1 MGGITLS
8 ILEVNELTKDYG
20 SHKGIF
26 DITFSMEEGDVFGY
40 LGPNGAGKTT
50 NLRCLM
56 GFLNPNHRNCLIM
69 GMDCRLEQE
78 NIQKNI
84 GYLPGEIAFFDEM
97 TGDNF
102 LDLMGSM
109 RSIKNMERRIQLVDR
124 FQLDTMGKIRK
135 MSKGM
140 KQKLAIVSAFM
151 HDPKVYI
158 LDEPTA
164 GLDPLMQNVF
174 VELILEEKKKGK
186 TILMSSHNF
195 EEVSRTC
202 NKVGIIRDG
211 NLVAVEEIHSLLS
224 VQKKNYFIT
233 FTSNED
239 ANAFLKMIPD
249 SRMAGELVVETWI
262 TGDMNSLIKTMGQ
275 FNVRDIQV
283 SSRNLEEVFMRYYG
297 GGSHD

>member
-1 MGGITLS
+1 MS
-8 ILEVNELTKDYG
+8 ILEVKELTKDYG
-20 SHKGIF
+20 NHKGIF
-26 DITFSMEEGDVFGY
+26 NITFSMEEGDILGY

-50 NLRCLM
+50 TIRCLM
-56 GFLNPNHRNCLIM
+56 GFLNPNQGNCSIM

-78 NIQKNI
+78 KIQKNI
-84 GYLPGEIAFFDEM
+84 GYLPGEIAFFDDM
-97 TGDNF
+97 TGNNF
-102 LDLMGSM
+102 LDLMASM
-109 RSIKNMERRIQLVDR
+109 RDLKNMKRRIQLVER
-124 FQLDTMGKIRK
+124 FQLDTKGKIRK

-151 HDPKVYI
+151 HDPKVYL

-174 VELILEEKKKGK
+174 VELILEEKKNGK

-202 NKVGIIRDG
+202 NKVGIIREG
-211 NLVAVEEIHSLLS
+211 NLVAVEDIHSLLS

-233 FTSNED
+233 FTSKED
-239 ANAFLKMIPD
+239 AHTFLKMLPD
-249 SRMAGELVVETWI
+249 SKMVGELVVETWI
-262 TGDMNSLIKTMGQ
+262 TGDINGLIKTMGQ

-283 SSRNLEEVFMRYYG
+283 NSRNLEEVFMHYYG
-297 GGSHD
+297 GGSND

>member
-1 MGGITLS
+1 
-8 ILEVNELTKDYG
+8 
-20 SHKGIF
+20 
-26 DITFSMEEGDVFGY
+26 MEEGDVFGY

-50 NLRCLM
+50 TIRCLM
-56 GFLNPNHRNCLIM
+56 GFLNPNHGSCSIM

-78 NIQKNI
+78 NIQSNI

-102 LDLMGSM
+102 LDLMASM
-109 RSIKNMERRIQLVDR
+109 RNLKNTDRRIQLVER
-124 FQLDTMGKIRK
+124 FQLDTKGKIRK

-158 LDEPTA
+158 LDEPTS
-164 GLDPLMQNVF
+164 GLDPLMQSVF
-174 VELILEEKKKGK
+174 VDLILEEKNKGK

-202 NKVGIIRDG
+202 NKVGIIREG
-211 NLVAVEEIHSLLS
+211 NLVAVEDIHSLLS

-233 FTSNED
+233 FVTKED
-239 ANAFLKMIPD
+239 AYAFSKLIPD

-262 TGDMNSLIKTMGQ
+262 TGDINNLIKIMGQ

-283 SSRNLEEVFMRYYG
+283 NSKNLEEVFMHYYG

>member
-1 MGGITLS
+1 LSMS
-8 ILEVNELTKDYG
+8 ILKVNQLTKDYG
-20 SHKGIF
+20 NHKGIF
-26 DITFSMEEGDVFGY
+26 DITFSMEEGDILGY

-50 NLRCLM
+50 TIRCLM
-56 GFLNPNHRNCLIM
+56 GFLNPNHGSCSIM
-69 GMDCRLEQE
+69 DMDCRLEQE
-78 NIQKNI
+78 NIQKNV

-97 TGDNF
+97 TGNNF
-102 LDLMGSM
+102 LDLMASM
-109 RSIKNMERRIQLVDR
+109 RNLKDMERRVQLVDR
-124 FQLDTMGKIRK
+124 FQLDTKGKIRK

-140 KQKLAIVSAFM
+140 KQKLAIVCTFM

-202 NKVGIIRDG
+202 NKVGIIREG
-211 NLVAVEEIHSLLS
+211 NLVAVEDIHSLLS
-224 VQKKNYFIT
+224 VQKKNYLIT

-239 ANAFLKMIPD
+239 ANAFLKMTPD

-283 SSRNLEEVFMRYYG
+283 NSRSLEEVFMHYYG

>member
-1 MGGITLS
+1 MS
-8 ILEVNELTKDYG
+8 ILEVKDLTKDYG

-50 NLRCLM
+50 TIRCLM
-56 GFLNPNHRNCLIM
+56 GFLNPNHGSCSIM
-69 GMDCRLEQE
+69 GMDCRLEPE

-102 LDLMGSM
+102 LDLMASM
-109 RSIKNMERRIQLVDR
+109 RDLKNMERRNQLVDR
-124 FQLDTMGKIRK
+124 FQLDTKGKIRK

-202 NKVGIIRDG
+202 NKVGIIREG

-233 FTSNED
+233 FTTIED
-239 ANAFLKMIPD
+239 ANSFMTLIPD
-249 SRMAGELVVETWI
+249 SRLAGEFVVETWV
-262 TGDMNSLIKTMGQ
+262 TGDINGLIKTMGQ
-275 FNVRDIQV
+275 FKVRDIQV
-283 SSRNLEEVFMRYYG
+283 NSRNLEEVFMHYYG

>member
-1 MGGITLS
+1 MS

-50 NLRCLM
+50 TIRCLM
-56 GFLNPNHRNCLIM
+56 GFLNPNHGKCSIM

-78 NIQKNI
+78 KIQKNI

-102 LDLMGSM
+102 LDLMASM
-109 RSIKNMERRIQLVDR
+109 RDLKNMERRIQLVDR
-124 FQLDTMGKIRK
+124 FQLDTKGKIRK

-202 NKVGIIRDG
+202 NKVGIIREG
-211 NLVAVEEIHSLLS
+211 NLVAVEDIHSLLS

-233 FTSNED
+233 FTTKED
-239 ANAFLKMIPD
+239 AKAFLKLIPD
-249 SRMAGELVVETWI
+249 SKMAGELVVETWI
-262 TGDMNSLIKTMGQ
+262 TGDINGLIKTMGQ

-283 SSRNLEEVFMRYYG
+283 NSRNLEEVFMHYYG
-297 GGSHD
+297 GVSND